1 MQFVVGGKKYED
13 FIFYLFPYYHLL
25 LPSIDQLIVL
35 DFDTCK
41 NIAVLFSLTNFIA
54 LVFKVDPFMLHEEFS
69 KFNDSHLLGMGVDLN
84 LQYNHKLSRYRK
96 ENPGTLVGMPGRY
109 QGLNTGVIL
118 MDLDRIRQSSIYRF
132 GTVKDKKPFVAAH
145 YPLTQI
151 LPQSEWHHRA
161 IGQLQILQCKIN
173 FYDNYLFFNYIHG
186 RIFSAAAHG

>member
-1 MQFVVGGKKYED
+1 
-13 FIFYLFPYYHLL
+13 
-25 LPSIDQLIVL
+25 
-35 DFDTCK
+35 
-41 NIAVLFSLTNFIA
+41 
-54 LVFKVDPFMLHEEFS
+54 MLHDELS

-118 MDLDRIRQSSIYRF
+118 MDLDRIRQSSLYRF
-132 GTVKDKKPFVAAH
+132 GTVKDKKKPFVAAY

-173 FYDNYLFFNYIHG
+173 FYYYNYLY
-186 RIFSAAAHG
+186 FSILII